1 MRVQPAP
8 RRLGRGSC
16 RPGPGT
22 RRPERRE
29 PGPEVTAEAGST
41 VNLSCNLTGPRLSW
55 WWVPRY
61 PRCAGGSGGIQTIYT
76 VTAAGAANAPEGRFQ
91 KRLRLLMDQGTR
103 TSVLELRP
111 LHMNDS
117 GAFFCASPS
126 QEAPLI
132 SMTVTPGCPAGAS
145 ITAVP
150 QEPVGEG
157 ASVSLSCSPCGAQ
170 GPTSPPAGGATW
182 WLNGK
187 PLPDSAALRIL
198 RAKVTIEGFSSRWE
212 GLWSCHLPGD
222 PPRSGGYCLERH
234 PGAHGTQESPPPG
247 PTPLSA
253 GRVIPAPILSPGPSP
268 TSLLP
273 LVGGCAGAALGLVL
287 VGIVAVIC
295 RRRRRARA
303 ASATPRVTEM
313 DRKSERAAEQPGPPA
328 PGGAEQKPPPPNPH
342 PDGEGPE
349 GISYST
355 LHFQAPRGA
364 GAGARAET
372 GPATIYSELATRHG

>member
-1 MRVQPAP
+1 MRPQLLPLALALLAALP
-8 RRLGRGSC
+8 PGAQAGRNHSALVFA
-16 RPGPGT
+16 
-22 RRPERRE
+22 
-29 PGPEVTAEAGST
+29 GPEVTAVAGSR
-41 VNLSCNLTGPRLSW
+41 VNLSCTLTGPRLSW
-55 WWVPRY
+55 LWVPRY
-61 PRCAGGSGGIQTIYT
+61 PLCAGGSSGIQTIYT
-76 VTAAGAANAPEGRFQ
+76 VTAAGEHDAPEGRFQ
-91 KRLRLLMDQGTR
+91 KRLRLL
-103 TSVLELRP
+103 TSWGNQPSILELRP

-132 SMTVTPGCPAGAS
+132 SVTVTPGCPAGAS

-150 QEPVGEG
+150 QGPVVEG
-157 ASVSLSCSPCGAQ
+157 AFLSLSCSPCGAQ
-170 GPTSPPAGGATW
+170 GPTSPPAGGDMW
-182 WLNGK
+182 RLNGK
-187 PLPDSAALRIL
+187 SPPDPTALRIL
-198 RAKVTIEGFSSRWE
+198 RAKVTIEGFSSRFE

-247 PTPLSA
+247 PSP
-253 GRVIPAPILSPGPSP
+253 VSPGPNP
-268 TSLLP
+268 TSLLA

-295 RRRRRARA
+295 CRRRRARA
-303 ASATPRVTEM
+303 ARVTEM

-328 PGGAEQKPPPPNPH
+328 PARAEQKPPSPDPH

-355 LHFQAPRGA
+355 VHFQAPRGA
-364 GAGARAET
+364 GARVET
-372 GPATIYSELATRHG
+372 SPATIYSELATGHG